1 MHELAVHAAGVA
13 AGLIVLIAGGESL
26 VRGAAALATALRISP
41 LVIGLTVVA
50 FGTSAPEL
58 AVSVKAA
65 HAGSGDLALGNVVG
79 SNIANV
85 LLILGLSAL
94 LAPLAVSSQLVR
106 FDVPLVVAVSVLML
120 LMGLDGAIGVWDGAL
135 LLGLLG
141 GYTVW
146 SFRQGRAEAAANE
159 PSQAA
164 GSGVGESAR
173 QLAIQLVLIA
183 AGLGLLWLGAR
194 WLVDGAVGIAG
205 LLGVQELV
213 VGLTVVAI
221 GTSLPELITS
231 LLAVRRGQRD
241 LAVGNVVGSNLF
253 NILGVLGLAS
263 LVAPEGV
270 PVSTAA
276 LALDL
281 PIMIAVAVACLPIFF
296 TGYRIE
302 RWEGGLFVFYYLAYV
317 SYLVMDATEHAGSE
331 DLAFVMVAFVIPL
344 TILTLAVCTLRAL
357 RARLP

>member
-1 MHELAVHAAGVA
+1 VA

-65 HAGSGDLALGNVVG
+65 HASSGDLALGNVVG

-141 GYTVW
+141 VYTVW

-159 PSQAA
+159 PSQDA

-173 QLAIQLVLIA
+173 QLAIQLVLIL

-194 WLVDGAVGIAG
+194 WLVDGAVGIAR

-317 SYLVMDATEHAGSE
+317 GYLVMDATEHAGSE
-331 DLAFVMVAFVIPL
+331 GLAFVMVAFVIPL

-357 RARLP
+357 RARLA